1 VRPVALNHVSIPA
14 LDVDEA
20 MRWWQALFG
29 MEQLPAPNFG
39 FPVRWLRLGDFQLH
53 LYTSEQPSQQGQHF
67 GMEVDDFEEAYRR
80 LDAAG
85 AFEERS
91 RFASMYEL
99 PNGIVQLYFRDP
111 YGNLVEIDHPDVSAL
126 DRSLFG
132 DRLRR
137 LEDDQP
143 QDEENRRATLFM
155 TSDQRSSRA

>member
-14 LDVDEA
+14 PDVDEA
-20 MRWWQALFG
+20 MRWWQELFG

-53 LYTSEQPSQQGQHF
+53 LYTSEQPAHQGQHF

-111 YGNLVEIDHPDVSAL
+111 NGNLVEIDHPDVSAL

-143 QDEENRRATLFM
+143 QDEENRRATLFV
-155 TSDQRSSRA
+155 TS